1 MDVGRDSRLPL
12 LLVLA
17 LGSIVVGG
25 TIDLLLDQPRE
36 WLSFHVIFE
45 TLMIVGALLMAT
57 TLWLGWWKAERSLEE
72 MRERLETRKAERD
85 EWRENARIA
94 LEGLGEAIDRQFD
107 AWGLTPAEREVALLL
122 LKGYSHKH
130 VATATGRSERT
141 ARQHATAIYHK
152 AGLASR
158 AELAAYFL
166 EDLLLPSGD
175 ERGSSVPIVKSPA
188 PAARP
193 SR

>member
-1 MDVGRDSRLPL
+1 MDVDRGSRLPVL
-12 LLVLA
+12 LALA
-17 LGSIVVGG
+17 LGSVVVGG
-25 TIDLLLDQPRE
+25 TIDLLLDQPQQ

-45 TLMIVGALLMAT
+45 TLMIAGALLMVT

-72 MRERLETRKAERD
+72 MRERLEARKAERD
-85 EWRENARIA
+85 EWRENARKA

-141 ARQHATAIYHK
+141 ARQHATVVYQK
-152 AGLASR
+152 AGLGSR

-166 EDLLLPSGD
+166 EDLLLPTG
-175 ERGSSVPIVKSPA
+175 K
-188 PAARP
+188 
-193 SR
+193 